1 LPDFQAIVDAV
12 STVGFPIVVA
22 LLLLFVIY
30 TMINN
35 SLQKIENTLQSV
47 LKVNI
52 ETAKTIETLQEV
64 VLYLL
69 KNHMGKDDSE

>member
-30 TMINN
+30 TMINS

-69 KNHMGKDDSE
+69 KNHMDKDDSE